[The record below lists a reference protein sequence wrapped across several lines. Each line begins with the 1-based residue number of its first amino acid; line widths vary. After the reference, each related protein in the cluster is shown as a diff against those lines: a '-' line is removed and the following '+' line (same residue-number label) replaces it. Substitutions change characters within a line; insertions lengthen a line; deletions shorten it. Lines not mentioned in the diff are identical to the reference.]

1 MAYVNEVATAG
12 GLSNW
17 LNAQIGIRIK
27 MQDGNEYDFT
37 DYIRM
42 SVNRAANYN
51 VYHSVGK
58 HNLGYI
64 KLPRSY
70 TFTVSV
76 PVTSQDSQ
84 IFRMLFNA
92 EALFDF
98 EYADAHAENIHGNV
112 ITKAATTEFKLVK
125 EKLGNCLLTAMND
138 SYEVEGI
145 PMIIFNGTALTNDFI
160 AKIEAGEFTG
170 KNYGGNVIE
179 LKSSDLTEMVET
191 EYWDIIPPPE

>member
-98 EYADAHAENIHGNV
+98 EYADAHAKNIHGNI

-145 PMIIFNGTALTNDFI
+145 PMIIFNGTALTNDFV
-160 AKIEAGEFTG
+160 AEIEAGQFTG

-179 LKSSDLTEMVET
+179 LKSSDLTEMVESQ
-191 EYWDIIPPPE
+191 YWDLVPTE